1 MRGLAE
7 VIGMIAETVLRNIV
21 SDSRIVTP
29 ETDMDKDAQN
39 YRGEVTKLGG
49 ALAKFYRGKKVL
61 GSSILFSVDGK
72 NYLVTKII
80 CLAIV

>member
-39 YRGEVTKLGG
+39 YRGVVTKLGG
-49 ALAKFYRGKKVL
+49 ALAKFYWG
-61 GSSILFSVDGK
+61 
-72 NYLVTKII
+72 
-80 CLAIV
+80 